1 MIPALLVVFVI
12 LVGLGFVK
20 PILWLAAAALIYGI
34 IRYCRRDR
42 PWRRDDPEYVEYRRS
57 RTQRDRY
64 ERRYDADRRSFWRP

>member
-34 IRYCRRDR
+34 IRYCR
-42 PWRRDDPEYVEYRRS
+42 S
-57 RTQRDRY
+57 
-64 ERRYDADRRSFWRP
+64 DRR